1 MRRSCFYMN
10 QRFTQ
15 RHLNAI
21 SSPLLTGYVNT
32 SRLSVAGLQAIVTQ
46 MAASSSGDR
55 FTESAVTMSADEH
68 LGRLQYLASMGG
80 PLACPVPMGPMLGV
94 DLPTGVMRQGMPH
107 YTGRMTHHL
116 QSA

>member
-10 QRFTQ
+10 QRFTV
-15 RHLNAI
+15 RHLNAV

-32 SRLSVAGLQAIVTQ
+32 SRLSVAGLPMIVNQ
-46 MAASSSGDR
+46 MSATTCADR

-68 LGRLQYLASMGG
+68 LARLQYLASMGG
-80 PLACPVPMGPMLGV
+80 PLACPIPMGPMLGV

-107 YTGRMTHHL
+107 YTRLRWAETTT
-116 QSA
+116 